1 MRNIYIAGPMT
12 GRPLFN
18 FPAFDAADADL
29 SAQGWRVHNPAEITR
44 RLWFRRYGE
53 VFNPENTDPRIA
65 AGGDIYEEF
74 LREDVR
80 TLAECNAVALL
91 PGWEKSKGV
100 ARELAVA
107 GALGLNVYDYNHPDT
122 GRRQLTPVV
131 AATATP
137 DLASKPSNPKDIVG
151 SGKLPLHLWP
161 STATALGC
169 LAFLEGALK
178 YGRSNFREVG
188 VRASIYV
195 DAAKRHLDA
204 WFEGEE
210 CAPDSGLPHLANA
223 LACVAIIV
231 DAQAAGKLADDRNIT
246 GGYRALVESITPH
259 VERLKQLHAD
269 KSPKHYT
276 IADTPKEAA

>member
-1 MRNIYIAGPMT
+1 MRTIYIAGPMT
-12 GRPLFN
+12 GLALFN
-18 FPAFDAADADL
+18 FPAFDAADEHL
-29 SAQGWRVHNPAEITR
+29 TRLGCRVMNPAEITR
-44 RLWFRRYGE
+44 RLWFKRYGE
-53 VFNPENTDPRIA
+53 VFDPSSSDPRIA
-65 AGGDIYEEF
+65 AGGDIYEDF

-80 TLAECNAVALL
+80 TLAECDAVALL
-91 PGWEKSKGV
+91 PGWENSKGV
-100 ARELAVA
+100 ARELKVSD
-107 GALGLNVYDYNHPDT
+107 ALGLPVFYYNAPGT
-122 GRRQLTPVV
+122 GREPLKPVDEPREP
-131 AATATP
+131 ALGT
-137 DLASKPSNPKDIVG
+137 KPSNPKDIVG

-210 CAPDSGLPHLANA
+210 DAPDTGTPHLSNA
-223 LACVAIIV
+223 LACIAIIV
-231 DAQAAGKLADDRNIT
+231 DARAAGKLTDDRNIA
-246 GGYRALVESITPH
+246 GGYRALVDELTPH
-259 VERLKQLHAD
+259 VARLKEMFKD

-276 IADTPKEAA
+276 IADNSKEAA